1 MATAITRVL
10 FLVSVAEAAF
20 SSITPQATRSPTM
33 AAPIFSGANLLA
45 HQCLEDDRLDAV
57 EAPCALPK
65 KSDPITPPRALPNP
79 EPITG
84 LWNNVPKPEIPPP
97 KGPSEFQINVGH
109 AINTLRHDYPVMFT
123 QKPDLSIFTKD
134 VQLWDP
140 SGKRLSGIT
149 QYSRVFDLLIFL
161 RRTTMQDAQVTYRL
175 VVADEKIRVRWSAK
189 LWMRDP
195 ALGLTKTVTGEPAVV
210 HLDGVSNYELDHEG
224 RIRRHRL
231 ENIVLR
237 GQEEMEPVTLA
248 FAWPVARIATPTAAV
263 PFFRSLDRAYSLF
276 ATSQQP
282 AQTLHHPLQA
292 RVGADTSR
300 SRAPKMSADD
310 VETPMQRAARERA
323 EDADRA
329 RRLREMRSPAPQ
341 GKAEREGLFGAFSM
355 PQPCDTS
362 YDCERPEVCCDL
374 LFGSVCC
381 SAGLMTPV
389 RDTPPGGM
397 LQRQAIPIP
406 VERDND
412 GPSGGE
418 PPSYP

>member
-1 MATAITRVL
+1 MIRLVL
-10 FLVSVAEAAF
+10 LLMPLARAAF
-20 SSITPQATRSPTM
+20 SSITSPPTRSPAA
-33 AAPIFSGANLLA
+33 AAPIFSGTTLLA
-45 HQCLEDDRLDAV
+45 HKCSMHEEPPQLPERLDAV
-57 EAPCALPK
+57 SALPK
-65 KSDPITPPRALPNP
+65 A

-84 LWNNVPKPEIPPP
+84 LWNNVPKPEGPP
-97 KGPSEFQINVGH
+97 KGPSLFQINVGR
-109 AINTLRHDYPVMFT
+109 AIDTLRHDYPVLFT

-134 VQLWDP
+134 VELWDP

-195 ALGLTKTVTGEPAVV
+195 ALGLTKTMTGEPAVV

-224 RIRRHRL
+224 KIRRHRL

-237 GQEEMEPVTLA
+237 GQEEIEPVQLA
-248 FAWPVARIATPTAAV
+248 FAWPSARIATPTAAI
-263 PFFRSLDRAYSLF
+263 PFFRSLDQALF
-276 ATSQQP
+276 AHGLFASAQQSP
-282 AQTLHHPLQA
+282 LSSRASHP
-292 RVGADTSR
+292 R
-300 SRAPKMSADD
+300 SRAPKMS
-310 VETPMQRAARERA
+310 VEDGETAMQRAARERA
-323 EDADRA
+323 EDADKARQLAALRA
-329 RRLREMRSPAPQ
+329 PNPKD
-341 GKAEREGLFGAFSM
+341 KAERGGLFGAFSM

-381 SAGLMTPV
+381 SAGLMMPV
-389 RDTPPGGM
+389 RDSPPGM
-397 LQRQAIPIP
+397 LQPQAIPIP

-412 GPSGGE
+412 GFGGGSAPRGSA
-418 PPSYP
+418 PPFP